1 MLTYHITSLG
11 NSKKVTPNRELIQ
24 AMKLPV
30 ESTLGTIT
38 LGHINLPSSR
48 WSPENPKHELM

>member
-1 MLTYHITSLG
+1 M
-11 NSKKVTPNRELIQ
+11 TPNRELIQ

-38 LGHINLPSSR
+38 WGHINLPSSR
-48 WSPENPKHELM
+48 WSLENPKHELM